1 MARRVGKA
9 QPSRGPNTLEGEAMK
24 RSTIR
29 TSLLFLVLAAMV
41 PTFGCG
47 GGPEGKY
54 RDSSGTFN
62 AEFSGGKA
70 YIAMGAYAVDGTYT
84 IKGDKLIATG
94 DFGLMLPHTIEFT
107 ILKDGTLDP
116 PRDSPIPRLEK
127 VKK

>member
-1 MARRVGKA
+1 MSSKENVVKQA
-9 QPSRGPNTLEGEAMK
+9 
-24 RSTIR
+24 TIR
-29 TSLLFLVLAAMV
+29 TSLWFLVLAV
-41 PTFGCG
+41 TFLSIGCG
-47 GGPEGKY
+47 NSPEGKY

-62 AEFSGGKA
+62 AEFNGGKA
-70 YIAMGAYAVDGTYT
+70 YIAMGAYAVDGTYK
-84 IKGDKLIATG
+84 IQGDKLIATG